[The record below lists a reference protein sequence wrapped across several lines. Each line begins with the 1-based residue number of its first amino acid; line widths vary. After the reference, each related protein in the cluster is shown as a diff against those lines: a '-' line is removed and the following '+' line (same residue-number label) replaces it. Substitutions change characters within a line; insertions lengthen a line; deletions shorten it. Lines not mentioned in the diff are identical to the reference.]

1 MREKPADTAR
11 AIVLALLVHVAL
23 ALVLFVGLWWTRAA
37 APAAAAGAMSA
48 EVVDAS
54 ALSNAMQRTIADR
67 PEPVVPPEPAELD
80 SDPLPQP
87 EPEPRPQDQPTP
99 VQREAQDFI
108 PQPDDVNQEAVVD
121 APTPTPADEAAKVQE
136 AKRRQ
141 EQVDLTEQQ
150 RQQDAERQRRLSEM
164 EQQRQQQLADIRRR
178 RALAARDAKVAE
190 AQLRQIAEA
199 RAASASEEAA
209 RSDAA
214 ASQPAG
220 AGGTDTGLQARY
232 AEALRQAIVSKWTRP
247 ETVPLGAP
255 CRLVIRQ
262 LPGGEVMD
270 VQVASPCSYD
280 EQGQE
285 SIKRAVLKA
294 QPLPYAGFESVF
306 QRTLTL
312 NFKAADR

>member
-11 AIVLALLVHVAL
+11 AIVLALLVHLAL
-23 ALVLFVGLWWTRAA
+23 ALLLLVGLWWTRTA

-54 ALSNAMQRTIADR
+54 ALSSAMRRTIADR
-67 PEPVVPPEPAELD
+67 PEPVVAPEPDEQA

-121 APTPTPADEAAKVQE
+121 APTPTPADEARVQE

-164 EQQRQQQLADIRRR
+164 EQQREQQLADIRRR

-247 ETVPLGAP
+247 ETVPIGAP

-294 QPLPYAGFESVF
+294 QPLPYAGFEPVF

>member
-11 AIVLALLVHVAL
+11 AIVLALLVHLAL
-23 ALVLFVGLWWTRAA
+23 ALVLFAGLWWTRAA

-48 EVVDAS
+48 EVVETSSLSS
-54 ALSNAMQRTIADR
+54 AMRRTIADR
-67 PEPVVPPEPAELD
+67 PEPVVAPEPEEVD

-87 EPEPRPQDQPTP
+87 EPEPRPEDQPTP

-121 APTPTPADEAAKVQE
+121 APTPTPAEEAKVQE

-150 RQQDAERQRRLSEM
+150 RQQEAERQRRLSEM

-247 ETVPLGAP
+247 ETVPIGAP

-294 QPLPYAGFESVF
+294 QPLPYAGFEPVF

>member
-11 AIVLALLVHVAL
+11 AIVLALLVHLAL
-23 ALVLFVGLWWTRAA
+23 ALVLFAGLWWTRAA

-48 EVVDAS
+48 EVVESSSLSS
-54 ALSNAMQRTIADR
+54 AMRRTIADR
-67 PEPVVPPEPAELD
+67 PEPIVAPEPEEVD

-87 EPEPRPQDQPTP
+87 EPEPRPEDQPTP

-121 APTPTPADEAAKVQE
+121 APTPTPAEEAKVQE

-164 EQQRQQQLADIRRR
+164 EQQRQQQLAEIRRR

-247 ETVPLGAP
+247 ETVPIGAP

-294 QPLPYAGFESVF
+294 QPLPYAGFEPVF